1 MGLNR
6 AALNPGKS
14 PARIP
19 TLKLK
24 ASAMACA
31 VITGVKSVGESSV
44 RFRGLR
50 RVRARRLPPNP
61 IAADR
66 EQGQGQQIE

>member
-14 PARIP
+14 PARIPTP

-31 VITGVKSVGESSV
+31 VITGVKSVGERSE
-44 RFRGLR
+44 RM
-50 RVRARRLPPNP
+50 
-61 IAADR
+61 
-66 EQGQGQQIE
+66 